1 MMCRLVQR
9 RLPLYTAGLLNE
21 REAWRVEAHLA
32 ACTACREEVGLYLAL
47 DSAILAARVL
57 PDAERTRA
65 LLAQLELERTWR
77 RWSGRF
83 LQQTLLQ
90 LAGIL
95 IAGSGIY
102 AILTANLPDR
112 VKTLAGEAGIPATFT
127 TSATLAVLFVLLLV
141 ITCGVLFA
149 MHRLL
154 ERA

>member
-1 MMCRLVQR
+1 MICRLVQR
-9 RLPLYTAGLLNE
+9 RLPLYTAGLLTE
-21 REAWRVEAHLA
+21 RDAWRVEAHLA
-32 ACTACREEVGLYLAL
+32 ACATCREEARQYFTL
-47 DSAILAARVL
+47 DSRVL
-57 PDAERTRA
+57 STRVPPDAERTRA

-83 LQQTLLQ
+83 LRQTLLQ

-102 AILTANLPDR
+102 ALLAANLPAR
-112 VKTLAGEAGIPATFT
+112 ATRLAGEAGIPAALT

-141 ITCGVLFA
+141 ITSGILFA